1 MGSLKKPIEYKF
13 DLNTKSQPKTL
24 CVTHTDDN
32 DVDVIKLIIMQG
44 ETVVD
49 LSEATVTAR
58 MVMRWTHEL
67 LNDNVSCEYD
77 SESGSVMIPID
88 SATIPMR
95 SGEMLVEVNIK
106 STVNDETLT
115 LQFPLIVRVNG
126 SILDNAEVTPDSRG
140 TIPELL
146 QEVEQELERVKGLVD
161 EAKVFEILDNALSG
175 NRNISPTLLVDN
187 IVDQTHNPNGD
198 LILYYI
204 DSDDVRH
211 NIFNFSPYLGT
222 KDYNALQNRPV
233 VTGSNVST
241 GVNTVLEGYMNFSSD
256 GFTVSTYQGLD
267 KEIDIELSP
276 SVPICKTTS
285 IPVYYDFNKISGVF
299 ANSGTFRVSANKI
312 LNRPSALNDIA
323 QELYITHIATIADEA
338 DLIRYVTGKTAN
350 GTIVN
355 YIQTAI
361 LSKIGAYNYD
371 VIYQSEW
378 QKIGAKVSSAVVN
391 QNGTI
396 TFTLDD
402 GSTFTTTGSSVIG
415 SDGFS
420 PTVSTTSEYLR
431 TRVEITDVNG
441 MQYFY
446 INDGE
451 SVKSAIIDANGD
463 LKITIQGKPSGV
475 VHPMYPE
482 RIYNVGHVVGAD
494 GYSPTATVTQTQ
506 SGATVSI
513 TDKNGTTTANISNG
527 VNGSDYILTAQDK
540 SDIADLVLSELPTTQ
555 GVQYGNTG
563 N

>member
-1 MGSLKKPIEYKF
+1 MSNLKQPIEYTF
-13 DLNTKSQPKTL
+13 DLNSKSQPKVL
-24 CVTHTDDN
+24 CVTHTDDEG
-32 DVDVIKLIIMQG
+32 VDVIKLMVTQSG
-44 ETVVD
+44 NAVD
-49 LSEATVTAR
+49 LSQTIVTAV

-126 SILDNAEVTPDSRG
+126 SILGNAEVTPDSRG

-204 DSDDVRH
+204 DSEDVRH

-241 GVNTVLEGYMNFSSD
+241 SVSRELEGVLNFESNS
-256 GFTVSTYQGLD
+256 FLVSAYQAPD
-267 KEIDIELSP
+267 QQFNIELSP

-285 IPVYYDFNKISGVF
+285 IPVYYDFNKISGMF

-361 LSKIGAYNYD
+361 LSKIGAYSFD
-371 VIYQSEW
+371 VVYQSEW

-420 PTVSTTSEYLR
+420 PTISTSSEYLR

-494 GYSPTATVTQTQ
+494 GYSPTATVTQTL
-506 SGATVSI
+506 SGATISI
-513 TDKNGTTTANISNG
+513 TDATGTTTANISNG
-527 VNGSDYILTAQDK
+527 SDYILTDQDK
-540 SDIADLVLSELPTTQ
+540 SDIADLVLAELPTTQ

>member
-126 SILDNAEVTPDSRG
+126 SILDNAEITPDSRG

-187 IVDQTHNPNGD
+187 VVDQTHNPNGD

-241 GVNTVLEGYMNFSSD
+241 SVSRELEGVLNFESNS
-256 GFTVSTYQGLD
+256 FLVSAYQAPD
-267 KEIDIELSP
+267 QQFNIELSP

-299 ANSGTFRVSANKI
+299 ANSGTFRVSADKTK
-312 LNRPSALNDIA
+312 NRPSALNDIA

-338 DLIRYVTGKTAN
+338 DLIRYVTGKNTN

-482 RIYNVGHVVGAD
+482 RIYNVGHVVGDD

-506 SGATVSI
+506 NGATVSI

-527 VNGSDYILTAQDK
+527 VNGSDYILTDQDK
-540 SDIADLVLSELPTTQ
+540 SDIADLVLAELPTTQ